1 MSDPLG
7 FVSGAAG
14 GGMRPLQSV
23 QQAGGAN
30 RQDSRASGAPAFKD
44 VLIENLE
51 QVNNAQQDADRAV
64 EDLVT
69 GRRTDVEGV
78 ILATEKADNAFQML
92 QAMRGKVLQAY
103 DEIKQVRV

>member
-7 FVSGAAG
+7 FVSGA
-14 GGMRPLQSV
+14 GGMRPV
-23 QQAGGAN
+23 QPTPGVGKAG
-30 RQDSRASGAPAFKD
+30 DRASGAGGGADFRE
-44 VLIENLE
+44 VLLENLE
-51 QVNNAQQDADRAV
+51 KVNSAQQEADRAV
-64 EDLVT
+64 EDLVS

-78 ILATEKADNAFQML
+78 ILATEKADNAFRML

>member
-14 GGMRPLQSV
+14 GGLNPVGPRVS
-23 QQAGGAN
+23 GGEKPT
-30 RQDSRASGAPAFKD
+30 GAPDFRE
-44 VLIENLE
+44 VLLKNLQ

-64 EDLVT
+64 EDLMT
-69 GRRTDVEGV
+69 GRRSDVEGV
-78 ILATEKADNAFQML
+78 ILATQKADNAFKML

>member
-7 FVSGAAG
+7 FVSGASG
-14 GGMRPLQSV
+14 GGMQPIKPGQ
-23 QQAGGAN
+23 GGATGPE
-30 RQDSRASGAPAFKD
+30 AGAPNFRE
-44 VLIENLE
+44 VLLDNLE
-51 QVNNAQQDADRAV
+51 KVNSAQQEADRAV

-69 GRRTDVEGV
+69 GRRKDVEGV
-78 ILATEKADNAFQML
+78 ILATEKADNAFKML

>member
-7 FVSGAAG
+7 FVSGAG
-14 GGMRPLQSV
+14 GAGMRPV
-23 QQAGGAN
+23 QQGQGTQKSGDGAGF
-30 RQDSRASGAPAFKD
+30 RD

-51 QVNNAQQDADRAV
+51 KVNSAQQEADRAV
-64 EDLVT
+64 EDLFS

-78 ILATEKADNAFQML
+78 ILATEKADNAFRML

>member
-7 FVSGAAG
+7 FVSGASG
-14 GGMRPLQSV
+14 GGMRP
-23 QQAGGAN
+23 QAIGKNTAAGAEP
-30 RQDSRASGAPAFKD
+30 GAPSFREA
-44 VLIENLE
+44 LLSNLE
-51 QVNNAQQDADRAV
+51 QVNSAQQEADQAV
-64 EDLVT
+64 EDVMS

-78 ILATEKADNAFQML
+78 ILATEKADNAFKML

>member
-7 FVSGAAG
+7 FVSGAGGLRPVNPAQGPKAG
-14 GGMRPLQSV
+14 PE
-23 QQAGGAN
+23 
-30 RQDSRASGAPAFKD
+30 SGAPNFRD
-44 VLIENLE
+44 VLVENLE
-51 QVNNAQQDADRAV
+51 KVNNAQQEADRAV
-64 EDLVT
+64 EDLMT

-78 ILATEKADNAFQML
+78 ILATEKADNAFKML

>member
-14 GGMRPLQSV
+14 GGLNPAR
-23 QQAGGAN
+23 ATGGGK
-30 RQDSRASGAPAFKD
+30 ASGAPDFRD
-44 VLIENLE
+44 VLLKNLQ

-64 EDLVT
+64 EDLMT
-69 GRRTDVEGV
+69 GRRSDVEGV
-78 ILATEKADNAFQML
+78 ILATQKADNAFKML

>member
-14 GGMRPLQSV
+14 VNRAGPLSPN
-23 QQAGGAN
+23 AN
-30 RQDSRASGAPAFKD
+30 RGPGAQPGGPNFRD
-44 VLIENLE
+44 VLLENLE
-51 QVNNAQQDADRAV
+51 KVNSAQQEADRAV
-64 EDLVT
+64 EDLMS
-69 GRRTDVEGV
+69 GKRGDVEGV
-78 ILATEKADNAFQML
+78 ILATEKADNAFRML